1 MMRKRSII
9 RGLTAL
15 VLAGYAGP
23 ACSQETLLTGLLNGL
38 VPGSWVTWSSGA
50 SSSGTETYKDLF
62 LSLGGTRARAAQ
74 VRVTPDG
81 AISRVEADGVVL
93 NLDADPRFA
102 LEIGRLAFSLSA
114 PLIRASSD
122 RTGVIDLCRIGQ
134 GGNAV
139 QAEGVRLVRDVGA
152 DPSKRVQSEIR
163 IGEVS
168 FRQETGPAGSGCE
181 LLLSGRADG
190 LIEVRSD
197 KSGFRIDRWEADLS
211 LPGSVETLV
220 SGAATDPSLT
230 VRFGGAERQLPGG
243 GAVANVRDGTLRIA
257 APALGA
263 VPVLTAFLRTR
274 GAPAPERDA
283 ALMTALLQA
292 DIVVEAAVSGVGL
305 LAEALIPGGLISGL
319 SRASLSTVTGD
330 YEATARLRGGQLA
343 LDTGSQITGVGSTR
357 VETRMRLSPRPEAA
371 APVGVWPRMEAILPR
386 VGFDA
391 VSVTHQDE
399 GLLRAIELISGSSVS
414 VLAAIYLGEGVEA
427 APETL
432 RPTLRRAVSDL
443 ARLSAMSAS
452 GEGARLTLSPLTDL
466 SVQEIL
472 QLLRMRPE
480 LAYELIGTEI
490 GPAPAPPD

>member
-1 MMRKRSII
+1 MRNRAII
-9 RGLTAL
+9 RGLSAL
-15 VLAGYAGP
+15 VLAGYAG
-23 ACSQETLLTGLLNGL
+23 AASSQETLLTGVLNGL
-38 VPGSWVTWSSGA
+38 VPGSEVTWSSGV
-50 SSSGTETYKDLF
+50 SSSGTEIYEDLF
-62 LSLGGTRARAAQ
+62 ISLGGTRARAAQ

-81 AISRVEADGVVL
+81 AIARVEADGVVL

-102 LEIGRLAFSLSA
+102 LEISRLAFSLSA
-114 PLIRASSD
+114 PLLRASSD
-122 RTGVIDLCRIGQ
+122 GAGVTDLCRTGQ
-134 GGNAV
+134 GGNAG
-139 QAEGVRLVRDVGA
+139 QARGVRIVRDVGL
-152 DPSKRVQSEIR
+152 DPSKRVQSELR

-190 LIEVRSD
+190 LLEVRSD

-211 LPGSVETLV
+211 LPGNVETLV
-220 SGAATDPSLT
+220 SGAAPDLSLT
-230 VRFGGAERQLPGG
+230 IGFGGVERQLPGG

-257 APALGA
+257 APALSA
-263 VPVLTAFLRTR
+263 VPVLTAFLKTR
-274 GAPAPERDA
+274 GAPVPERDA
-283 ALMTALLQA
+283 ALMTALLPA
-292 DIVVEAAVSGVGL
+292 DIVVEAAINGVGL

-343 LDTGSQITGVGSTR
+343 LDFGSQITGVGRTR
-357 VETRMRLSPRPEAA
+357 VETRMRLSPRSESAG
-371 APVGVWPRMEAILPR
+371 PVGVWPRLEAVLPR
-386 VGFDA
+386 IGSETA
-391 VSVTHQDE
+391 TLTHRDE

-414 VLAAIYLGEGVEA
+414 VLAAIYLEEGVEA

-432 RPTLRRAVSDL
+432 RPALRRAISDL

-452 GEGARLTLSPLTDL
+452 GEGARLTLSPVTDL

-472 QLLRMRPE
+472 LLLGLRPE